1 MEKRDE
7 MGEKGWRWRRL
18 AGGLWEGHVTQIG
31 PPPVLICGLHDPIG
45 RMEVRSEKGGSGSG
59 WRRKKERG
67 EEATANKKKGGGG
80 ERGRLGF
87 FERKLYSDS
96 F

>member
-31 PPPVLICGLHDPIG
+31 PPPVLICGLHDL
-45 RMEVRSEKGGSGSG
+45 M
-59 WRRKKERG
+59 KKNFILLHYIHM
-67 EEATANKKKGGGG
+67 ATSASTPTMSAKEHAQALLAQLPVVQAQAKCK
-80 ERGRLGF
+80 E
-87 FERKLYSDS
+87 
-96 F
+96 